1 MEQPV
6 VNAGEQVDRTPQT
19 IRRAVGFL
27 DLLGTVPQG
36 MSLKQLSE
44 SLGLTKSTAHR
55 ILSGLVAGGL
65 VEVSPDTRRYR
76 LGLKVVELSAVLLD
90 SMDVREQGKAL
101 MQQLGNLSRETVHMG
116 VLDHFEVIFIG
127 HIESPE
133 SVRMSLR
140 VGHRAPAHCS
150 SLGKVLLADLDD
162 AELRRFLRGREL
174 PAYTPN
180 TITDPQKLLAVL
192 EEVRVLGYAWD
203 EEENRPGIRCLGAPV
218 RDHAGKAIAAI
229 SVSGPAFRFTR
240 ERAEEFIGPL
250 LEAAGGISERMGWR
264 GTRHQEAL

>member
-1 MEQPV
+1 MT
-6 VNAGEQVDRTPQT
+6 NAGEQVDRTPQT

-27 DLLGTVPQG
+27 DLLGTAPQG
-36 MSLKQLSE
+36 MSLRQLSE

-101 MQQLGNLSRETVHMG
+101 MQQLGDLSRETIHMG

-127 HIESPE
+127 HIETPE
-133 SVRMSLR
+133 SVRMSVR

-150 SLGKVLLADLDD
+150 SLGKVLLADLDNT
-162 AELRRFLRGREL
+162 ELQRFLRDREL

-180 TITDPQKLLAVL
+180 TITDPQELLAVL
-192 EEVRVLGYAWD
+192 DEVRVLGYAWD

-218 RDHAGKAIAAI
+218 RDHAGKAVAAI

-240 ERAEEFIGPL
+240 QRAEEFIRPL
-250 LEAAGGISERMGWR
+250 LDAAGGISERMGWR
-264 GTRHQEAL
+264 GTRRQEAL